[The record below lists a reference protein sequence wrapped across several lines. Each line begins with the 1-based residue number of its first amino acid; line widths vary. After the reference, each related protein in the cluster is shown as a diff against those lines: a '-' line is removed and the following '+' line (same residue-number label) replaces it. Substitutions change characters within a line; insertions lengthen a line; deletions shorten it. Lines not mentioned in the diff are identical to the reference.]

1 MKWRYKFEGSMD
13 TNDADYVYSSGD
25 LGVFDDGNLN
35 DMKKVHMMMM
45 YMNVYA
51 GYFDDGRADNDEVEK
66 AFAERCKS
74 YGLEES
80 DYKDFYLDMFDYE
93 PRDPND
99 DSNAHSLS
107 FTFSRIPADVVEER
121 VDEFCMR
128 QYYNVSKG

>member
-45 YMNVYA
+45 YMNA
-51 GYFDDGRADNDEVEK
+51 HAAHFDDGYAASEEVEK
-66 AFAERCKS
+66 LFAEKCKS

-80 DYKDFYLDMFDYE
+80 DYKDFSLDMFDYE

-121 VDEFCMR
+121 VDEFCFR
-128 QYYNVSKG
+128 QYYNASKG